1 MVILYIMDFLK
12 TYSKEKA
19 DMILE
24 PMQVM
29 IQLAI
34 LSYEPIGTKIH
45 VSNNI
50 LRLQR
55 PTYAQGIVRWWNCDN
70 KDDLYYL
77 FHAIRRYYK
86 WYKNQDDD
94 DEIYDY
100 ILKKAILGI
109 DSLIE
114 TYTKTD
120 KISIRQ
126 TLSLYKNILDM
137 EEPSLFKDESEQ
149 AASMDKV
156 FENVISV
163 YDEEYLNAI
172 YNILLLMDKSEGK
185 PDILTN
191 YSDGLYTISI
201 PIHYNIQSWI
211 QTNLTC

>member
-1 MVILYIMDFLK
+1 MDFLK
-12 TYSKEKA
+12 TYSKEKS

-34 LSYEPIGTKIH
+34 LSHEPIGTKIH

-50 LRLQR
+50 LKLQR
-55 PTYAQGIVRWWNCDN
+55 PTYLQGIERWWNSDN

-86 WYKNQDDD
+86 WYKNKN
-94 DEIYDY
+94 DEVYDY
-100 ILKKAILGI
+100 ILKKAIQGI

-114 TYTKTD
+114 TYKQTD

-126 TLSLYKNILDM
+126 TLSLYKNILDI
-137 EEPSLFKDESEQ
+137 EEPSLFKDESEGIV
-149 AASMDKV
+149 SIDKV
-156 FENVISV
+156 FKHITSL
-163 YDEEYLNAI
+163 YDDEYLNAI
-172 YNILLLMDKSEGK
+172 YNILLLMDKTDNK
-185 PDILTN
+185 PNVITHFC
-191 YSDGLYTISI
+191 DGLYNISI
-201 PIHYNIQSWI
+201 PMYSNIQSWI

>member
-1 MVILYIMDFLK
+1 MDFLK
-12 TYSKEKA
+12 SYSKEKS

-50 LRLQR
+50 LKLQR
-55 PTYAQGIVRWWNCDN
+55 PTYLQGIERWWNSDN

-86 WYKNQDDD
+86 WYKNQH
-94 DEIYDY
+94 DEVYDY
-100 ILKKAILGI
+100 ILKKAIQGI
-109 DSLIE
+109 DSLIA

-126 TLSLYKNILDM
+126 TLCLYKNILDM

-149 AASMDKV
+149 ATSIDKV
-156 FENVISV
+156 FEKVISI

-172 YNILLLMDKSEGK
+172 YNILLLMDKKEGK
-185 PDILTN
+185 PEILTN
-191 YSDGLYTISI
+191 FCDGLYNISI
-201 PIHYNIQSWI
+201 PLHSTIQYWI

>member
-1 MVILYIMDFLK
+1 MDFLK
-12 TYSKEKA
+12 SYSKEKS

-34 LSYEPIGTKIH
+34 LSHEPIGTKIH

-50 LRLQR
+50 LKLQR
-55 PTYAQGIVRWWNCDN
+55 PTYLQGIERWWNSDN

-86 WYKNQDDD
+86 WYKNKN
-94 DEIYDY
+94 DEVYDY
-100 ILKKAILGI
+100 ILKKAIQGI

-114 TYTKTD
+114 TYKQTD

-126 TLSLYKNILDM
+126 TLSLYKNILDI
-137 EEPSLFKDESEQ
+137 EEPSLFKDESEGVT
-149 AASMDKV
+149 SIDKV
-156 FENVISV
+156 FKNITNL
-163 YDEEYLNAI
+163 YDDEYLNAI
-172 YNILLLMDKSEGK
+172 YNILVLMDKTDNK
-185 PDILTN
+185 PNVLTN
-191 YSDGLYTISI
+191 FCDGLYNISL
-201 PIHYNIQSWI
+201 PMYSNIQSWI

>member
-1 MVILYIMDFLK
+1 MDFLK

-55 PTYAQGIVRWWNCDN
+55 PTYVQGIVRWWNSDN

-86 WYKNQDDD
+86 WYKNED
-94 DEIYDY
+94 DEVYDY
-100 ILKKAILGI
+100 ILKKAIQGI

-114 TYTKTD
+114 TYKQTD

-149 AASMDKV
+149 ATSMDKV
-156 FENVISV
+156 FKNITSL
-163 YDEEYLNAI
+163 YDDEYLNAI
-172 YNILLLMDKSEGK
+172 YNILLLMDKK
-185 PDILTN
+185 KR
-191 YSDGLYTISI
+191 
-201 PIHYNIQSWI
+201 
-211 QTNLTC
+211 

>member
-1 MVILYIMDFLK
+1 MDLLK
-12 TYSKEKA
+12 TNSKEKA

-34 LSYEPIGTKIH
+34 LSHEPIGTKIH

-55 PTYAQGIVRWWNCDN
+55 PTWSQGIERWWNADN

-86 WYKNQDDD
+86 WYKNND

-100 ILKKAILGI
+100 ILQKAINGI
-109 DSLIE
+109 DKLIE

-126 TLSLYKNILDM
+126 TLSLYKNILDI
-137 EEPSLFKDESEQ
+137 EEPTLFKDESEQ
-149 AASMDKV
+149 ITSIDSV
-156 FENVISV
+156 FANVISV
-163 YDEEYLNAI
+163 YDEEYLNAV
-172 YNILLLMDKSEGK
+172 YNILLLMDKNDNK
-185 PDILTN
+185 PNILLN
-191 YSDGLYTISI
+191 YSDGINTISL
-201 PIHYNIQSWI
+201 PIHIIIQTWI

>member
-1 MVILYIMDFLK
+1 MDFLK

-55 PTYAQGIVRWWNCDN
+55 PTYVQGIVRWWNSDN

-86 WYKNQDDD
+86 WYKNED
-94 DEIYDY
+94 DEVYDY
-100 ILKKAILGI
+100 ILKKAIQGI

-114 TYTKTD
+114 TYKQTD

-149 AASMDKV
+149 ATSMDKV
-156 FENVISV
+156 FKNITSL
-163 YDEEYLNAI
+163 YDDEYLNAI
-172 YNILLLMDKSEGK
+172 YNILLLMDKKKGK
-185 PDILTN
+185 SDILTN
-191 YSDGLYTISI
+191 FCDGLYNIST
-201 PIHYNIQSWI
+201 PMYSNIQSWI

>member
-1 MVILYIMDFLK
+1 MDFLK

-55 PTYAQGIVRWWNCDN
+55 PTYSQGIVRWWNSDN

-86 WYKNQDDD
+86 WYKNQDD

-149 AASMDKV
+149 ATSMDKV

-163 YDEEYLNAI
+163 YDGEYLNAI

-185 PDILTN
+185 PDLLTN

-201 PIHYNIQSWI
+201 PMHNTIQSWI

>member
-1 MVILYIMDFLK
+1 MDFLK
-12 TYSKEKA
+12 TYSKEKS

-50 LRLQR
+50 LKLQR
-55 PTYAQGIVRWWNCDN
+55 PTYLQGIERWWNSDN

-86 WYKNQDDD
+86 WYKNKN
-94 DEIYDY
+94 DEVYDY
-100 ILKKAILGI
+100 ILKKAIQGI

-114 TYTKTD
+114 TYKQTD

-126 TLSLYKNILDM
+126 TLSLYKNILDI
-137 EEPSLFKDESEQ
+137 EEPSLFKDESEGVT
-149 AASMDKV
+149 SIDKV
-156 FENVISV
+156 FKNITNL
-163 YDEEYLNAI
+163 YDDEYLNAI
-172 YNILLLMDKSEGK
+172 YNILVLMDKTDNK
-185 PDILTN
+185 PSVLTN
-191 YSDGLYTISI
+191 FCDGLYNISL
-201 PIHYNIQSWI
+201 PMYSNIQSWI

>member
-1 MVILYIMDFLK
+1 MDFLK
-12 TYSKEKA
+12 SYTKEKA

-45 VSNNI
+45 VYKNI
-50 LRLQR
+50 LSLQR
-55 PTYAQGIVRWWNCDN
+55 PTYLQGIERWWNSDN

-86 WYKNQDDD
+86 WYKNNEY
-94 DEIYDY
+94 EIYDY

-109 DSLIE
+109 NRLIE

-137 EEPSLFKDESEQ
+137 EEPTLFKDESEQ
-149 AASMDKV
+149 TTSIDSV
-156 FENVISV
+156 FSNVISL

-172 YNILLLMDKSEGK
+172 YNILMMMEKNESK
-185 PDILTN
+185 QNILTN
-191 YSDGLYTISI
+191 YSDGLNTISI
-201 PIHYNIQSWI
+201 PMHTTIQSWI

>member
-1 MVILYIMDFLK
+1 MDFLK
-12 TYSKEKA
+12 TYSKEKS

-50 LRLQR
+50 LKLQR
-55 PTYAQGIVRWWNCDN
+55 PTYLQGIERWWNSDN

-86 WYKNQDDD
+86 WYKNKN
-94 DEIYDY
+94 DEVFDY
-100 ILKKAILGI
+100 ILKKAIQGI

-114 TYTKTD
+114 TYKQTD

-126 TLSLYKNILDM
+126 TLSLYKNILDI
-137 EEPSLFKDESEQ
+137 EEPSLFKDESEGIV
-149 AASMDKV
+149 SIDKV
-156 FENVISV
+156 FKNITIL
-163 YDEEYLNAI
+163 YDDEYLNAI
-172 YNILLLMDKSEGK
+172 YNILLLMDKTDNK
-185 PDILTN
+185 PNIITN
-191 YSDGLYTISI
+191 FCDGLYNISL
-201 PIHYNIQSWI
+201 PMYSNIQSWI
-211 QTNLTC
+211 QTKLTC